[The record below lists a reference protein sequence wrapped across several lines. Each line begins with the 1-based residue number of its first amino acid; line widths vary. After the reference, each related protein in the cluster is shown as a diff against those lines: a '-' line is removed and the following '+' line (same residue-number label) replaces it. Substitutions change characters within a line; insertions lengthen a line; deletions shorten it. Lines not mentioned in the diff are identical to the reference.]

1 MIKRLLSF
9 IRHMCEPTFS
19 DPKAARWVDL
29 FQKRA
34 RFTAQLP
41 EPDVL
46 QRMGIPADNP
56 FWKQD
61 NANPSAGFAVNLGC
75 RVGDA
80 LQFDSPANFDAVGAD
95 DFGRSVTKFPILET
109 APHFYFHIANSTFS
123 LDEASR
129 AITPGDFAWTAARV
143 FRDLLKKIE
152 SEPDDP
158 AENADDHRSLCSMQL
173 ARIPRSL
180 AMVGLSKGDGSALYR
195 KPRLRRGQS
204 AARRAGHHLARCS
217 PMAFQRLIPCF
228 ALPWLLFGYR
238 PQT

>member
-9 IRHMCEPTFS
+9 IRHMREPTFS

-34 RFTAQLP
+34 RFTGQLP

-46 QRMGIPADNP
+46 QRMGIPADDP

-80 LQFDSPANFDAVGAD
+80 LQVDSPANFDAVGVD

-109 APHFYFHIANSTFS
+109 APHFYFHIANPTFS

-129 AITPGDFAWTAARV
+129 VTTPRDFVWTAARM

-158 AENADDHRSLCSMQL
+158 SENSDEEDDDKDTEPMSFDPCDYVISRITWDHRRK
-173 ARIPRSL
+173 AWYVITEE
-180 AMVGLSKGDGSALYR
+180 SKKFSSGAVRNCVDT
-195 KPRLRRGQS
+195 
-204 AARRAGHHLARCS
+204 S
-217 PMAFQRLIPCF
+217 PAC
-228 ALPWLLFGYR
+228 G
-238 PQT
+238 

>member
-1 MIKRLLSF
+1 MR
-9 IRHMCEPTFS
+9 EPTFS

-34 RFTAQLP
+34 RFTGQLP

-46 QRMGIPADNP
+46 QRMGIPADDP

-80 LQFDSPANFDAVGAD
+80 LQLDSPANFDAVGVD

-109 APHFYFHIANSTFS
+109 APHFYFHIASSTFL

-129 AITPGDFAWTAARV
+129 VITP
-143 FRDLLKKIE
+143 
-152 SEPDDP
+152 
-158 AENADDHRSLCSMQL
+158 
-173 ARIPRSL
+173 
-180 AMVGLSKGDGSALYR
+180 
-195 KPRLRRGQS
+195 
-204 AARRAGHHLARCS
+204 GHHLARCS
-217 PMAFQRLIPCF
+217 PMAFQRWISCF
-228 ALPWLLFGYR
+228 ALPWLLFGYHL
-238 PQT
+238 QTLTDSNRWNPYGCRRA